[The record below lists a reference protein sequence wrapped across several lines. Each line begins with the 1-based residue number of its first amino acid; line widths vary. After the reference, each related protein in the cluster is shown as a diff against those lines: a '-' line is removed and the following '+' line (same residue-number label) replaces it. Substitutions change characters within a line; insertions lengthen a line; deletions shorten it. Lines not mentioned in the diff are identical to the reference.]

1 MRRTGG
7 AGEEEEEVAGRGLS
21 SRAAAALAGR
31 RWVRRAR
38 ARGEARVQ
46 EEGHAGRGAWRLG
59 VCAPMRAVSCQR
71 WGGEEM
77 SIPASGW
84 FHRKINVF
92 SELKVVAI
100 LKWKYVRA
108 I

>member
-1 MRRTGG
+1 MQEHGRSG
-7 AGEEEEEVAGRGLS
+7 AEYMDCVEQVAGEEEEVAGRGLS

-71 WGGEEM
+71 WGE
-77 SIPASGW
+77 
-84 FHRKINVF
+84 R
-92 SELKVVAI
+92 
-100 LKWKYVRA
+100 R
-108 I
+108 

>member
-1 MRRTGG
+1 M
-7 AGEEEEEVAGRGLS
+7 APRGL
-21 SRAAAALAGR
+21 RADA
-31 RWVRRAR
+31 
-38 ARGEARVQ
+38 
-46 EEGHAGRGAWRLG
+46 
-59 VCAPMRAVSCQR
+59 SCELPKV
-71 WGGEEM
+71 GGEEM

-84 FHRKINVF
+84 FQRKINVF